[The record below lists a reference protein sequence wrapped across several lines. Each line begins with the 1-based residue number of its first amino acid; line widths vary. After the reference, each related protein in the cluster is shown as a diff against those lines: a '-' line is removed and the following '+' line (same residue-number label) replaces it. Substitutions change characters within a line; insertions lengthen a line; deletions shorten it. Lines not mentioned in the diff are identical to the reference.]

1 MKNILYGTSLWKFNC
16 SLLNNETFK
25 INLKDFIKNYK
36 SKLNLN
42 GTQLN
47 WELLKYD
54 IRNFLIS
61 YSKEIAKE
69 ERIRRLI
76 T

>member
-1 MKNILYGTSLWKFNC
+1 MKNILYGTSLWKFNS
-16 SLLNNETFK
+16 SLLNNEAFK
-25 INLKDFIKNYK
+25 INLKDFIKNNK

-42 GTQLN
+42 DIQLN
-47 WELLKYD
+47 LELLKYN
-54 IRNFLIS
+54 IRNFIIS
-61 YSKEIAKE
+61 YSKAIAKE